1 MARRAWLTGIVFVAL
16 TVPAIA
22 AAQSRQP
29 QLVRPP
35 EFGTVREVIGDTLPV
50 AAPRDRCKL
59 SAGDLCADGLPLGD
73 KPLRVLFVNRP
84 VEDNQRLSGP
94 YGRDFRLYDIRRDAR
109 GVDARPVELPTSNI
123 QVPRDCY
130 ALNGEDVGYGITAK
144 GGAFSATESQIVSC
158 GGGPHE
164 PHGPY
169 TPEGN
174 VIRSEGGRHPTEM
187 LRVAGQRR
195 YLAVPGQCDPQYSLR
210 TTWCAVPA
218 ITWLQTHPDEQE
230 LDLIAAHNAVNAG
243 DILGDKDIDQWVLK
257 RKGDNKFKA
266 DGRWFRKSMMT
277 AVDGCWA
284 AEPVRWYVE
293 PGEGGLYITEKALS
307 RCGAP
312 LAPVPSAVYEAY
324 GDDMFIVDC
333 GDNRGWRDRNDKST
347 DGCFAP
353 ARDYLQRSRQ
363 KSAHV
368 VVLNQRARIDDHL
381 YDGGYVSFDV
391 AEVKLNGDGPLDV
404 RRDGYSPYVS
414 LPNCDAVDDG
424 PPESHGFVL
433 VRALGVMWARPYRWM
448 RCPVY

>member
-1 MARRAWLTGIVFVAL
+1 MIRRVWTSLVFAGFAL
-16 TVPAIA
+16 PAIA
-22 AAQSRQP
+22 AAQSHQP
-29 QLVRPP
+29 QLVKPP
-35 EFGTVREVIGDTLPV
+35 EFGTVREVTGDDLPV
-50 AAPRDRCKL
+50 AAPRDRCKA
-59 SAGDLCADGLPLGD
+59 SAGDLCADGLPLSD
-73 KPLRVLFVNRP
+73 KPLRVLFVNHP
-84 VEDNQRLSGP
+84 VAAGQRLSGP
-94 YGRDFRLYDIRRDAR
+94 YGQDFRLYDVRRDAK
-109 GVDARPVELPTSNI
+109 GIDARPVELPTSDI

-130 ALNGEDVGYGITAK
+130 ALNGEDVGYGIIVRN
-144 GGAFSATESQIVSC
+144 GAAVAVESQMVSC
-158 GGGPHE
+158 GGGPRD

-169 TPEGN
+169 MPEGN
-174 VIRSEGGRHPTEM
+174 TIRSEGGRHVTET

-218 ITWLQTHPDEQE
+218 VTYMQAHPDEQE
-230 LDLIAAHNAVNAG
+230 LDLVAARNPVHAG

-266 DGRWFRKSMMT
+266 DGRWFKTSMMT
-277 AVDGCWA
+277 AVDSCWA
-284 AEPVRWYVE
+284 SEPIRWYVE
-293 PGEGGLYITEKALS
+293 PGEGGLFITEKALN

-312 LAPVPSAVYEAY
+312 LAPVPAATYEAY
-324 GDDMFIVDC
+324 GDDLFIVDC
-333 GDNRGWRDRNDKST
+333 SDTRDWRNRNEKSP

-391 AEVKLNGDGPLDV
+391 AEVKLNDTGPLGV
-404 RRDGYSPYVS
+404 RRDGYSPYVG
-414 LPNCDAVDDG
+414 LPNCNPADDG
-424 PPESHGFVL
+424 PAESHGFVL
-433 VRALGVMWARPYRWM
+433 VRSMGVMWARPYRWM